1 LPPQPPVEPPVEPP
15 VDAPVVTT
23 SPVVA
28 PNIITDPTGTV
39 ISGPLVEGT
48 NYPTNWQSDTGGGG
62 TVTTYDVNP
71 DTGARTQ
78 TATGATTYGPGSDL
92 LLTPEDIAAQN
103 ANATN
108 ADYNDALNV
117 NNIENANYI
126 DTVNNQTSANNQ
138 SQSGYN
144 DALNVYQI
152 NADNAATE
160 RQDILDTVA
169 ADNVTRQAN
178 YQGALTDYYAA
189 NPNAVQYT
197 DDYGRG
203 ITSTIPDVAPNVFP
217 VTGGSDYGTGVVGF
231 DYNPD
236 PYVGVHYDNAADR
249 YAQEMTQANDFGG
262 GGGGCPAPWVP
273 ILLAD
278 QTTREAGSLE
288 PGMQVWTQ
296 HEQTGEWG
304 AFPITAV
311 SLDYANR
318 WKIELTNGDDF
329 VGTSNHRVLTDKG
342 WKEIQNLKSGAK
354 LVQPEGF
361 GVVLSSAPAES
372 GTVVKI
378 TVHDAHTYVSSG
390 FVSHNI
396 KNSGGGDFGGS
407 GINMNEFA
415 RGGIASLP
423 KSPGQRLLA
432 AHRAGDM
439 ATVHRMLKKVR
450 R

>member
-1 LPPQPPVEPPVEPP
+1 M
-15 VDAPVVTT
+15 
-23 SPVVA
+23 
-28 PNIITDPTGTV
+28 
-39 ISGPLVEGT
+39 
-48 NYPTNWQSDTGGGG
+48 
-62 TVTTYDVNP
+62 
-71 DTGARTQ
+71 
-78 TATGATTYGPGSDL
+78 

-126 DTVNNQTSANNQ
+126 NTVNSQNSASNQ
-138 SQSGYN
+138 SRNDYN

-169 ADNVTRQAN
+169 ADNATRQAN
-178 YQGALTDYYAA
+178 YQGAMNDYYAA

-203 ITSTIPDVAPNVFP
+203 ITSVIPDVAPNVFP
-217 VTGGSDYGTGVVGF
+217 VTGRGTNANIYESDIGK
-231 DYNPD
+231 
-236 PYVGVHYDNAADR
+236 
-249 YAQEMTQANDFGG
+249 FGG
-262 GGGGCPAPWVP
+262 GGGDSGCPAPWVP

-278 QTTREAGSLE
+278 GSTREAGSLE

-296 HEQTGEWG
+296 HEHTNEWG

-311 SLDYANR
+311 SLDYADC
-318 WKIELTNGDDF
+318 WKIELTNGNDF

-342 WKEIQNLKSGAK
+342 WEEIQKLQSGAK
-354 LVQPEGF
+354 LMQPKGF
-361 GVVLSSAPAES
+361 GIVLSSGPAAS
-372 GTVVKI
+372 GAVVKI

-396 KNSGGGDFGGS
+396 KYSGGVDYGG
-407 GINMNEFA
+407 GVDMEMMA

-423 KSPGQRLLA
+423 KSPGQKLLA

-439 ATVHRMLKKVR
+439 ATVHRMLRKVR